1 MVAACTDCSFL
12 RYRSVRHDPGSA
24 LHHPDFTSLHFHH
37 FGIFPGNSYFC
48 ISQKAAQERYCN
60 ITIIVSFQITQAA
73 TETNSAAVYY
83 IAYFFNVSS
92 WPRYTTNL
100 QNRNS
105 STKFASIVTIR
116 MIKSLTPT
124 PSARL
129 PKYVDRGVNT
139 R

>member
-1 MVAACTDCSFL
+1 MAVTGVNRHFF
-12 RYRSVRHDPGSA
+12 RNRSVWHDPGSA
-24 LHHPDFTSLHFHH
+24 PHHPNLTSLHLHR
-37 FGIFPGNSYFC
+37 FGILSGNSYFC
-48 ISQKAAQERYCN
+48 ISQKAVQGRYSN
-60 ITIIVSFQITQAA
+60 ITVIISFQITQAA

-83 IAYFFNVSS
+83 IAYFLNVSS

-100 QNRNS
+100 QKRNS

-116 MIKSLTPT
+116 MIKSLTPA